1 MSNVCKKT
9 KTKTKKPTLND
20 MNYSYTAKT
29 HRGSRVNVE
38 LPAVQECEY
47 VAGRSCYTQIGVI
60 EVGHRR
66 RCAGSRG
73 RSLQD
78 EGGEVE
84 NQCKEMVEHV
94 LETEGGGNI
103 QSKQKQ
109 TGTKVVWQYENFVV

>member
-1 MSNVCKKT
+1 
-9 KTKTKKPTLND
+9 

-29 HRGSRVNVE
+29 HRGRRVNVV

-47 VAGRSCYTQIGVI
+47 VAGRSCYTQSGTSD
-60 EVGHRR
+60 VGHRR

-73 RSLQD
+73 RSLQE

-94 LETEGGGNI
+94 LETEGGGKI

-109 TGTKVVWQYENFVV
+109 TGTKVVWQYQNFVG